1 MTAGL
6 LFAERSP
13 NDSVTTVFS
22 LYNLMARTEREVEK
36 EREEANSLK
45 FIHVKALIPIMKS
58 PSS

>member
-1 MTAGL
+1 M
-6 LFAERSP
+6 FAERSP

-36 EREEANSLK
+36 EREETNSLK